1 MAAYTVEDCQAKA
14 NTIRN
19 KPEYQALSKTA
30 RTPNEDQAF
39 QLYELQIKTWDTR
52 AEELR
57 KTLPAKESVSAVK
70 PGTKARSAVFVTHT
84 NTTGMPIS
92 RTPILPPVT
101 NVSPVNK
108 SVTPGT
114 GKVTGGRMI
123 EAAKPPK
130 VDITTLTAARQ
141 AAGLDPHVHDQGESD
156 IEKDQLTLAQ
166 ALAVQRGQTTYTLS
180 QHGSYID
187 DLEDLT
193 DFTKAELKE
202 AFEEEIQPLPEPE
215 PVLVKPKAKMSSKP
229 RKTKTGGN

>member
-1 MAAYTVEDCQAKA
+1 MAAYTVEDCQAKSNA
-14 NTIRN
+14 IRN

-57 KTLPAKESVSAVK
+57 KTLPPKEVVNAVK
-70 PGTKARSAVFVTHT
+70 PGTKSRSTVFVTHT
-84 NTTGMPIS
+84 NTVVVPPA
-92 RTPILPPVT
+92 RAPILPAVT
-101 NVSPVNK
+101 NVSPMNK
-108 SVTPGT
+108 SVSPGV
-114 GKVTGGRMI
+114 GKQNTGRMI

-141 AAGLDPHVHDQGESD
+141 AAGLDPHVHDQGVSD
-156 IEKDQLTLAQ
+156 IEKDELTLAQ
-166 ALAVQRGQTTYTLS
+166 ALAVQRGQTNYTLPS
-180 QHGSYID
+180 NISYID

-202 AFEEEIQPLPEPE
+202 AFEEEIQALPEPE
-215 PVLVKPKAKMSSKP
+215 VKPKKMSTKP
-229 RKTKTGGN
+229 RKAKTGGN